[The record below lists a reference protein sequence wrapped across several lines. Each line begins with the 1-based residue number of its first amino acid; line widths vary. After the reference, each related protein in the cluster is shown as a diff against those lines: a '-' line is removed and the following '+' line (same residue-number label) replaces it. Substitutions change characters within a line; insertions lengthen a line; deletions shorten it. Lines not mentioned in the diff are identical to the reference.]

1 LLSAINE
8 LTYNKNNPL
17 DEYYTYL
24 GSFTSPPC
32 IEDVTYII
40 KPKPLLAPLDQII
53 EISKIISKCNSI
65 GNNRNIQ
72 NLNERHVYQFESENP
87 LEGVF
92 EQLNL
97 LGDFS
102 NDVNIDFLQTG
113 ERGKKKNFD
122 NRELYE
128 SPDDHDHSLKSEE
141 GSCSNSEHIQD
152 GKQIKNE
159 ECNDEECNDEEL
171 IDKIIDTKDKD
182 VELFLKNNNLK

>member
-8 LTYNKNNPL
+8 LTYNKNYPL

-72 NLNERHVYQFESENP
+72 ELNKRHVYQFESVNP
-87 LEGVF
+87 MEGVF

-102 NDVNIDFLQTG
+102 NDVNIDYYQTG

-122 NRELYE
+122 SKELYE
-128 SPDDHDHSLKSEE
+128 SPHDHSSKSEDD
-141 GSCSNSEHIQD
+141 SNSCDSEPIHD
-152 GKQIKNE
+152 NKEIKN
-159 ECNDEECNDEEL
+159 EECNDEEL